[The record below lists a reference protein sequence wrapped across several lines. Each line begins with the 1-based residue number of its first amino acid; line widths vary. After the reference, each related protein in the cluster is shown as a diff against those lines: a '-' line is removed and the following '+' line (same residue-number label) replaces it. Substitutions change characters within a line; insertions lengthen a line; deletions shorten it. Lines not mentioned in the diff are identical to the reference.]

1 MKTVIVKPMKCEF
14 TDGGLLWIDKIA
26 TGVGVILFNA
36 QHKFAAGFHVL
47 RGFSKGQKAE
57 NPANFADTAVEY
69 AIREFMDKGIPLNV
83 SIAIAGG
90 AVLLKGSD
98 NGDVGTTL
106 VKTVK
111 ESLAAKNLMVKLEN
125 IGGSKLRTMILNVDE
140 GKIKIS

>member
-1 MKTVIVKPMKCEF
+1 MKTIIVKPMKCEF
-14 TDGGLLWIDKIA
+14 ADGGLLWIDKIA

-47 RGFSKGQKAE
+47 RGLSKGQKAD
-57 NPANFADTAVEY
+57 NPAYFADTAVEY
-69 AIREFMDKGIPLNV
+69 AISGFMSKGIPMNV

-90 AVLLKGSD
+90 ASLLEGAE
-98 NGDVGTTL
+98 NGDLGTAL
-106 VKTVK
+106 VKAVK
-111 ESLAAKNLMVKLEN
+111 ESLAAKNLTVKLEN